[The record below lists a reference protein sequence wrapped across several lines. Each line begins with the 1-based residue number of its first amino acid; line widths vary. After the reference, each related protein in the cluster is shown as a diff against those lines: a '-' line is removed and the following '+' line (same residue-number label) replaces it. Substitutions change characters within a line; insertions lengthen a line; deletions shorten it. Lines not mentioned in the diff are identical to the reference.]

1 MAMSKDPSFQQSA
14 THNLRAALNGSE
26 VFSTKL
32 EAARSNF
39 VMMGPWQPWLSTILD
54 MPFGSAARTMRR
66 SHQSWSSANI
76 YVKATDILLPAR
88 VQLYSFTL
96 LRLCKDVRAFL
107 FSTVDSSIGF
117 PSILPSWTAPEIT
130 GASGRIAGA
139 PPNQPESVRVCGRL
153 TTKRTRTR

>member
-1 MAMSKDPSFQQSA
+1 MSKDPPFQQSA
-14 THNLRAALNGSE
+14 IAQPPCSPERQRSLSA
-26 VFSTKL
+26 KL

-39 VMMGPWQPWLSTILD
+39 VMMGPWQPWLLMILD
-54 MPFGSAARTMRR
+54 MPFDSAARTMRR
-66 SHQSWSSANI
+66 SHQLWTSANI

-88 VQLYSFTL
+88 VHLYSCTL
-96 LRLCKDVRAFL
+96 LRFCKDVRAFL
-107 FSTVDSSIGF
+107 FRLVDSSIGF
-117 PSILPSWTAPEIT
+117 PGILPSGTAREII